1 VRASI
6 LGDGGFIPPQNMIF
20 PDPTESYFAVL
31 GVTIGCDD
39 ATLTA
44 RFQQLTRQF
53 HPDKFATADDETQ
66 ENALEATSLI
76 NNAYRTLKDPFT
88 RAEYLLQTERNLK
101 IDDLKGNPP
110 QDIFMEV
117 LEIQE
122 GVMEYQETHDPKIK
136 DALMVSKI
144 SFEARYEVVKSD
156 LVVLFARWDSEA
168 DQHGALLDAM
178 TDIIATRRY
187 LRRVITNLENL

>member
-1 VRASI
+1 
-6 LGDGGFIPPQNMIF
+6 MTF
-20 PDPTESYFAVL
+20 PDPTESYFVVL
-31 GVTIGCDD
+31 GVTIGCDE
-39 ATLTA
+39 ATLNKQFHA
-44 RFQQLTRQF
+44 LTRQF
-53 HPDKFATADDETQ
+53 HPDKFANADDEMQ
-66 ENALEATSLI
+66 DNALEATSLI
-76 NNAYRTLKDPFT
+76 NNAYRTLKDPFN

-110 QDIFMEV
+110 QDIFSEV

-122 GVMEYQETHDPKIK
+122 GVIEYQETQDPKIK

-144 SFEARYEVVKSD
+144 AFEARYEEVKKD
-156 LVVLFARWDSEA
+156 LSGLFTRWDDEL
-168 DQHGALLDAM
+168 DQHAILLDAM

>member
-1 VRASI
+1 
-6 LGDGGFIPPQNMIF
+6 MIVF
-20 PDPTESYFAVL
+20 PDPTESYFNVL

-39 ATLTA
+39 ATLNT

-76 NNAYRTLKDPFT
+76 NNAYRTLKDPFA

-122 GVMEYQETHDPKIK
+122 GVMEYQETQDPKIK
-136 DALMVSKI
+136 EALMVAKSA
-144 SFEARYEVVKSD
+144 FEARYELVKSD
-156 LVVLFARWDSEA
+156 LVALFVRWDSEM
-168 DQHGALLDAM
+168 DQHNMLLDAM
-178 TDIIATRRY
+178 MDIVATRRY